1 MEVGGWCGSRG
12 RKHPF
17 TPHAGGRSMRFLV
30 LGAGA
35 LGGYF
40 GAKLLRGGADV
51 TFLVRPKRAA
61 QLAANGLVLKSQD
74 GDIVVPAKT
83 AFAGQVTGTY
93 DVVLLCCKSY
103 DLDEAI
109 AAIAPAM
116 GPDSAVLPFLNG
128 LRHVDVLA
136 DRFGAGRVLG
146 GLTAVNAVL
155 APNGDVVQSP
165 VRVNMTACG
174 ELQGAASARCA
185 AIRNTFAASG
195 AEIAVSDDIRGAMW
209 VKFFAFATIAAVA
222 TLTRARAG
230 TIARTPTGAALVA
243 QAMDECRLVAT
254 AEGYPPPAA
263 IGDTLRGMFGQPAS
277 GYGPSILVDMEEGRT
292 TEGEHTVGDMVTR
305 ASRHGIPVPV
315 MTAALCNLQAY
326 EIARLAP

>member
-1 MEVGGWCGSRG
+1 
-12 RKHPF
+12 
-17 TPHAGGRSMRFLV
+17 MRFLV

-74 GDIVVPAKT
+74 GDIAVPAKT
-83 AFAGQVTGTY
+83 VLAGQVAGTY
-93 DVVLLCCKSY
+93 DIVLLCCKAY
-103 DLDEAI
+103 DLDDAI

-128 LRHVDVLA
+128 LRHVDLLA
-136 DRFGAGRVLG
+136 DRLGAGRVLG

-165 VRVNMTACG
+165 IRINMTACG
-174 ELQGAASARCA
+174 ELRGGSSARCA
-185 AIRNTFAASG
+185 EIQRAFTSGG
-195 AEIAVSDDIRGAMW
+195 AEIAVSDGILGPMW
-209 VKFFAFATIAAVA
+209 IKFFAFATIAAVA

-243 QAMDECRLVAT
+243 QAMEECRMVAT
-254 AEGYPPPAA
+254 AEGYPPPGETAGL
-263 IGDTLRGMFGQPAS
+263 IRGTFSQPAS

-292 TEGEHTVGDMVTR
+292 TEGEHTVGDMVAR
-305 ASRHGIPVPV
+305 AARHCMPVPV
-315 MTAALCNLQAY
+315 LTAALCNLQAY
-326 EIARLAP
+326 EITRRPA